1 MLTEDEYFRILPLKQ
16 LWRRYCAFLYLQL
29 DAFMSIQQE
38 LLMDEI
44 ERVADSP
51 LGKKIMNSRKPKT
64 VKEFRQIV
72 PLTTYEDYEPFL
84 SQQQEAALS
93 EKPYLWCHSAG
104 RGGYFKWIPHS
115 LEFVD
120 KVARNFLAALVL
132 ASTDQEEQVN
142 ISPGLR
148 LLTILPPRPYASGW
162 LVYALSERF
171 SLRVLPPME
180 EAESLDFEER
190 INRAVQLALKDGA
203 DVVGAISSILV
214 KMGEA
219 LAGETQRLQFSRHM
233 LHPKI
238 IFRLLRAWL
247 RSKMEGRPL
256 LPKDLWRLQG
266 IIASGMDTTI
276 YKDDIA
282 HYWGSQPYE
291 FYASSEAGFIAMQA
305 WNKKTMTFLPDSVF
319 LEFIPEDERLKREAD
334 RSYQPSTVLLSEL
347 DEGKLYEVVM
357 SQFYG
362 MPLLRYQLRD
372 LIKVVALKDEE
383 TGVNLP
389 QMVFQRR
396 AGETINLAALADLDE
411 KAIWQAIANT
421 GVKYTDWSA
430 SKEYEHDKSFL
441 RLYLEL
447 NEDKEPAEVERMIDE
462 QLKMIDP
469 DYRDIDLYL
478 GLQPVRVTLLLPG
491 TFARYASEKKKQ
503 GCDLAHLKPPHVNPR
518 PEDIELLLE
527 SSRGQ

>member
-1 MLTEDEYFRILPLKQ
+1 
-16 LWRRYCAFLYLQL
+16 
-29 DAFMSIQQE
+29 
-38 LLMDEI
+38 
-44 ERVADSP
+44 
-51 LGKKIMNSRKPKT
+51 
-64 VKEFRQIV
+64 
-72 PLTTYEDYEPFL
+72 
-84 SQQQEAALS
+84 
-93 EKPYLWCHSAG
+93 
-104 RGGYFKWIPHS
+104 
-115 LEFVD
+115 
-120 KVARNFLAALVL
+120 
-132 ASTDQEEQVN
+132 
-142 ISPGLR
+142 
-148 LLTILPPRPYASGW
+148 
-162 LVYALSERF
+162 
-171 SLRVLPPME
+171 
-180 EAESLDFEER
+180 
-190 INRAVQLALKDGA
+190 
-203 DVVGAISSILV
+203 
-214 KMGEA
+214 
-219 LAGETQRLQFSRHM
+219 
-233 LHPKI
+233 
-238 IFRLLRAWL
+238 
-247 RSKMEGRPL
+247 
-256 LPKDLWRLQG
+256 
-266 IIASGMDTTI
+266 
-276 YKDDIA
+276 
-282 HYWGSQPYE
+282 
-291 FYASSEAGFIAMQA
+291 
-305 WNKKTMTFLPDSVF
+305 
-319 LEFIPEDERLKREAD
+319 
-334 RSYQPSTVLLSEL
+334 VLLSEL